1 MGMNQIPLPPSHTMV
16 VRSVRARI
24 YRANQILG
32 EPTQVFYREDPR
44 QVQRGRYLLVADQ
57 LSDPRMQ
64 PCVHDS
70 IVTTCHRGKKY
81 VFRIFYKRHK
91 CLPVNQALQQLAG
104 VEMEG
109 DVLVVAVGKKVGIR
123 NIHSNLEM
131 RAAERAVQKFA
142 QKLAPFRNRRTFPS
156 SIEV

>member
-1 MGMNQIPLPPSHTMV
+1 MV

-44 QVQRGRYLLVADQ
+44 QLQRGRYLLAADQ
-57 LSDPRMQ
+57 LSEPRMQ
-64 PCVHDS
+64 PYVHDS

-91 CLPVNQALQQLAG
+91 FLPVNQALQQLAG

-123 NIHSNLEM
+123 NIQSNLEM
-131 RAAERAVQKFA
+131 RAAERAVQK
-142 QKLAPFRNRRTFPS
+142 
-156 SIEV
+156 